1 METLID
7 ARQFADFIGTSISYL
22 SVLKK
27 RHADLFPTVR
37 GKALR
42 GRTYCLLY
50 RQDEVEAYAA
60 YLGKVQGGRLRKKRR
75 KRSALNFNQAA
86 VAFVSRAP
94 IQEGQA

>member
-27 RHADLFPTVR
+27 RHGDRFPPVR
-37 GKALR
+37 CKALR
-42 GRTYCLLY
+42 GRTYCNLY

-60 YLGKVQGGRLRKKRR
+60 YLGKVPGGRIGKKRR
-75 KRSALNFNQAA
+75 KGAALNFNKMA
-86 VAFVSRAP
+86 VAFVSRSP